1 MNELFYFF
9 RNQSF
14 IISQQC
20 DNHFTRIV
28 VARKNLLDHRMRLS
42 EKQDNIIKGAKHF
55 LKVLEA
61 GDPTSILVDIC
72 SAWEKWEE
80 VCTAKPK
87 KQNFSISGF
96 VTSVFSESNYS
107 EESNLVRH
115 LKKMRRQIGITARNR
130 LERIFINLD
139 AVSQDF
145 NIAHLCNMTKYI
157 LFFVEFISC
166 AEQKMGFTMWVLNP
180 PIKK

>member
-1 MNELFYFF
+1 M
-9 RNQSF
+9 
-14 IISQQC
+14 
-20 DNHFTRIV
+20 TRLI
-28 VARKNLLDHRMRLS
+28 D
-42 EKQDNIIKGAKHF
+42 KQDNIIKDAKHL
-55 LKVLEA
+55 LKLLEA
-61 GDPTSILVDIC
+61 GDPTYILVDIC

-80 VCTAKPK
+80 VCTSNPK
-87 KQNFSISGF
+87 KQKFSISGF
-96 VTSVFSESNYS
+96 VISVFNGSNDS
-107 EESNLVRH
+107 EESNLVCH
-115 LKKMRRQIGITARNR
+115 IKKLRRQIGITAHNR

-180 PIKK
+180 PINKRPQILNFRYFHSKQVLSTLLDFLVSEFSTLTEE